1 MGSSTGTLLAVIRSF
16 QRVSDTQ
23 IHHGFIL
30 LQCVLLIPL
39 LATVFGAAWTDPD
52 SPVFSA
58 YQEWRNASTITY
70 THSTLLGSDD
80 DVVVHWTIDD
90 NMLYLGV
97 VAAAGGWVGFGVADA
112 GRMIGADIVVA
123 VDEQCYY

>member
-1 MGSSTGTLLAVIRSF
+1 MVLSCCS
-16 QRVSDTQ
+16 VSYLSL
-23 IHHGFIL
+23 FL
-30 LQCVLLIPL
+30 CVVATFAP
-39 LATVFGAAWTDPD
+39 TVFGAAWTDPD